1 MRVPVVRGS
10 GSLDADM
17 VDESDE
23 SNRTESEPDPLARC
37 VGSISTEKASSQHH
51 PIGYNGSKERSAR
64 EAGEEGQ
71 ACKDQGPG
79 KEPVDVAQ
87 PEDLADDSIFS
98 VRNVL
103 VLVVICIVFPVH
115 ALSGSESKIDDK

>member
-17 VDESDE
+17 IDESDE

-37 VGSISTEKASSQHH
+37 VGSISAEKASSQHY
-51 PIGYNGSKERSAR
+51 PIGYNSSKERRAR

-71 ACKDQGPG
+71 ACENQGSG
-79 KEPVDVAQ
+79 KEPIDIAQ
-87 PEDLADDSIFS
+87 PKDLADDSIFS

-115 ALSGSESKIDDK
+115 ALSSSKSKIDDK